1 LQEGKLFE
9 ADHRPVMLQQVVAAL
24 RPRPGARFIDATVG
38 LGGHAAALL
47 EASSPDG
54 QLLGIDCDAR
64 NLQLAAGR
72 LERYGNRVKL
82 VHGWFADLPHHLQS
96 AGWASADGLLADL
109 GISSRQLAEAERG
122 LSFQQAGPLDMRLDQ
137 SRGPTLRE
145 LLERSDEKELAR
157 VLADFGEV
165 RSPRVIARHILRA
178 LGEGKLTST
187 LELARYGSERLCG
200 RRHPATRVFQALRIW
215 VNGELEQLEKLLSL
229 LPWPLLPGGRA
240 AIISFHSLEDRLVKR
255 RFSELC
261 GRRDE
266 SSGPARLPLPAAA
279 VARLVYRRALRPA
292 AEETASNPRARSARL
307 RVIER
312 LAS

>member
-1 LQEGKLFE
+1 MFE
-9 ADHRPVMLQQVVAAL
+9 ADHRPVMLQEVVAAL
-24 RPRPGARFIDATVG
+24 RPRPGARFVDATVG

-54 QLLGIDCDAR
+54 QLLGIDCDAK
-64 NLQLAAGR
+64 NLQFAAGR

-82 VHGWFADLPHHLQS
+82 IHGWFADLPKHLEN
-96 AGWASADGLLADL
+96 AGWESADGLLADL
-109 GISSRQLAEAERG
+109 GISSRQLAEAKRG

-137 SRGPTLRE
+137 SRGTTLRE
-145 LLERSDEKELAR
+145 LLERSEEKELAR

-165 RSPRVIARHILRA
+165 RSPRLIARRILRA
-178 LGEGKLTST
+178 LGEGKITST
-187 LELARYGSERLCG
+187 LELARYGRESSGG

-215 VNGELEQLEKLLSL
+215 VNGELEQLQKLLAL
-229 LPWPLLPGGRA
+229 LPWPLTPGGRA

-255 RFSELC
+255 RFAELC
-261 GRRDE
+261 GRTAE
-266 SSGPARLPLPAAA
+266 NSGPACIQPPARA
-279 VARLVYRRALRPA
+279 VARMVYRRALRPS
-292 AEETASNPRARSARL
+292 AEETVSNPRARSARL